1 MPAPTARAR
10 RARLLASL
18 LVLAALGV
26 ASYLWLTRKPAANSG
41 RRTSPPALE
50 LTTIDG
56 ARWTLAALRGKVVLI
71 DFWATWCGPCR
82 DEIPKLVE
90 LQRSRA
96 ARGLQLLGI
105 SMDDDPAT
113 VQTFYRELKLN
124 YPVAMGDVALAER
137 FGGVLGLPA
146 KFMIDRHGRM
156 VGRSQA
162 RDIAELARELD
173 ALMQE

>member
-1 MPAPTARAR
+1 MPARPARAR
-10 RARLLASL
+10 RACVLSAV
-18 LVLAALGV
+18 LVLAALGA
-26 ASYLWLTRKPAANSG
+26 ASYLMSARTPAAIG
-41 RRTSPPALE
+41 GERTSPPALE
-50 LTTIDG
+50 LTAIDG
-56 ARWTLAALRGKVVLI
+56 ARWTLGALRGKVVLI

-96 ARGLQLLGI
+96 GRGLQLLGI
-105 SMDDDPAT
+105 SMDDDPAK
-113 VQTFYRELKLN
+113 VHSFYRELKMN

-146 KFMIDRHGRM
+146 KFVIDRHGRM
-156 VGRSQA
+156 VGRSHA

-173 ALMQE
+173 QLLQE

>member
-1 MPAPTARAR
+1 MPARSARAR
-10 RARLLASL
+10 RAWFLASL
-18 LVLAALGV
+18 LVLAVLGV
-26 ASYLWLTRKPAANSG
+26 TSYLLLTRRPAAISG
-41 RRTSPPALE
+41 KRTSPPALE
-50 LTTIDG
+50 LTTLDG

-82 DEIPKLVE
+82 DEMPKLVE

-105 SMDDDPAT
+105 SMDDDPAK
-113 VQTFYRELKLN
+113 VQSFCRELKLN

-146 KFMIDRHGRM
+146 KFLIDRDGRM

-173 ALMQE
+173 QLLEE